1 MRNLEA
7 LIAEILPGII
17 ELRHAIHADPELAFQ
32 EVNTSGRILTLI
44 NKLPGLKVRTQ
55 VAKTGIVA
63 TLDGEKTGPCIA
75 LRADMDALPI
85 KEESN
90 APYASKNPGRAH
102 SCGHDGH
109 VACLVGAAMVLT
121 RLRDKLAGPVK
132 FIFQPAEE
140 GGGGGG
146 IMCEEGALENPKV
159 DAIFALHG
167 WPHLPLGTVG
177 VRCGPAMASTDSLDI
192 VIHGRGTHAAAPHNG
207 VDPILAASHVVTAL
221 QSVVARQ
228 ISPTESAVVTIGHI
242 EGGTA
247 RNIIPEQVLL
257 RGTIRTLNAQ
267 VRETTI
273 AAVRRIIEH
282 TSLAFGAEADVSI
295 KTGYPVLV
303 NHAAATAHIRQAA
316 VEQLGADHFN
326 DTIPVSLGGED
337 FAFFAQ
343 RIPAALWRLGISPPG
358 GKAEPLHSPRFN
370 FPDEALPIGIR
381 MHVAIALNGWH

>member
-1 MRNLEA
+1 

-17 ELRHAIHADPELAFQ
+17 ELRQAIHADPELAFQ

-121 RLRDKLAGPVK
+121 RLRDKLTGPVK

-207 VDPILAASHVVTAL
+207 VDPILVASHVVTAL

-247 RNIIPEQVLL
+247 RNIIPEQVVL

-273 AAVRRIIEH
+273 AAVRRIIAQ

-303 NHAAATAHIRQAA
+303 NHPAATAHIRQAA